1 MFFFS
6 SAVRGSGVKK
16 NREWA
21 AVKISHT
28 ALIITTTD
36 FDTSIN
42 SSTWHCGKL
51 GKSMLHACYH
61 LLSYFKHKALYF
73 IILPCSSYLSQQSH
87 IPTVLSKPFI
97 KAPKAHWLSRL
108 AEALLITYIQSAFN
122 HVVELGNSHLLNSSG
137 PQRNSIAR
145 HQSKAGERKAERYFQ
160 IKLQLSG
167 LDWHNL
173 SLAKQEPF
181 VELPEQI
188 QTSVSHCCSLHFIL
202 SCTLK
207 KLTMAFSHIFP
218 LHLCCVVCQKPS
230 FRRASA

>member
-6 SAVRGSGVKK
+6 SAVQGSGVKK

-28 ALIITTTD
+28 ALIITATD

-51 GKSMLHACYH
+51 GKSLLHACYH

-137 PQRNSIAR
+137 PQRNSIAH
-145 HQSKAGERKAERYFQ
+145 HQSKPGKRKAERYFQ